1 MVDLRDSN
9 LDKRPLALTISSP
22 RAYDDSSKYLYKLWL
37 PSYRDE
43 SFRFVAHHLIAPPW
57 SFSMVAS
64 RLRFCLT
71 ALSLAGVLA
80 ASQQTLAAPAVTT
93 TLPQAVAPGSQTDVK
108 VRGSGL
114 TGTTLLWTSFP
125 GKAELTPDIKDNGKN
140 AAEVTWRLNLP
151 ADIPVGIHGLR
162 TAGPSG
168 SSALKLIMVDD
179 LPSVAQAAGNTVID
193 KAQEIAPL
201 TAVDGAVANLSR
213 NYYRVKVAAGQK
225 LSIEVVA
232 RRLGSALDPLL
243 RILDANGREL
253 TYSDDEPGLRGDA
266 RLQHTFAAA
275 GDYVIEVRDIRYQG
289 GAGHFYRLRVGDF
302 PCLSSPYPMGVTR
315 GSVAKVSFVGPDT
328 DGVGEAEV
336 RAPSEAGVNWV
347 NVAVRRG
354 NGKSSGFA
362 MLRVEDAPVVVEA
375 EPNNELAKATR
386 VELGSSVNGR
396 IDASGDVDHFVFTAK
411 KGQKYR
417 FNAVTR
423 RQGVPTSAYFRLLKA
438 DGGQVAAKE
447 DFGVGD
453 AFFDY
458 TFPADGDYTLAVE
471 ELHRR
476 GGAAFAYRVEAQPIT
491 PTFDL
496 TAAADTVNVG
506 AGSTAMVTVNVVRRG
521 YNGPIQVAATNL
533 PAGIASNPTVLG
545 PGMKSVVLTL
555 TSGADTVPGTFVP
568 VSIVGRGKNGTEDFE
583 VVAAT
588 EGAQKAQ
595 FSALPWG
602 PQNLDGHA
610 VVAVSPKPQ
619 IRLRPEVGEVIFG
632 KSLSATVKVLVDR
645 DKGFDEAVT
654 LAVTPEAAKGGLP
667 GNVTVAVTPIAKG
680 KNEAVITFTATDKA
694 PLGDFTAVLTGTIK
708 QDKTTVVQT
717 VPGITLRLQ
726 APMTLVLVPAGDK
739 LTVGTELKAKVT
751 VQRNPALKGE
761 VVLTFQNLPKGV
773 TVAAAKIPADQNE
786 TEVTLVAAADAA
798 KGAISNLSV
807 KAEATVGK
815 VKVSAVSA
823 NIALTV
829 E

>member
-1 MVDLRDSN
+1 
-9 LDKRPLALTISSP
+9 
-22 RAYDDSSKYLYKLWL
+22 
-37 PSYRDE
+37 
-43 SFRFVAHHLIAPPW
+43 
-57 SFSMVAS
+57 MVAS
-64 RLRFCLT
+64 RLRYCLT
-71 ALSLAGVLA
+71 ALFLIAGTLA

-114 TGTTLLWTSFP
+114 TGTTLLWTSFS
-125 GKAELTPDIKDNGKN
+125 GKAELTPDVKDNGKN
-140 AAEVTWRLNLP
+140 AAEVSWRLNVP
-151 ADIPVGIHGLR
+151 AEVPVGVHGLR
-162 TAGPSG
+162 VAGPSG

-213 NYYRVKVAAGQK
+213 NFYRVKVAAGQK

-243 RILDANGREL
+243 RILDAKGREL
-253 TYSDDEPGLRGDA
+253 IYSDDEPGLRGDA
-266 RLQHTFAAA
+266 RLNYTFATA

-302 PCLSSPYPMGVTR
+302 PCLSSPYPLGVTR
-315 GSVAKVSFVGPDT
+315 GTVGKVTFVGPDAE
-328 DGVGEAEV
+328 GVGPVDV
-336 RAPSEAGVNWV
+336 RAPSEAGTNWV
-347 NVAVRRG
+347 NVSARRP

-362 MLRVEDAPVVVEA
+362 MLRIEDAPVAVET

-386 VELGSSVNGR
+386 VELGHSLNGK
-396 IDASGDVDHFVFTAK
+396 IDASGDVDHFVFAAK
-411 KGQKYR
+411 KGQKFR

-423 RQGVPTSAYFRLLKA
+423 RQGVPTSAYLRLLKA

-476 GGAAFAYRVEAQPIT
+476 GGSAFAYRVEAQPIT

-496 TAAADTVNVG
+496 SAAADTVNVG
-506 AGSTAMVTVNVVRRG
+506 AGSTAMITVNVVRRG

-533 PAGIASNPTVLG
+533 PAGVLSNPTVIG
-545 PGMKSVVLTL
+545 PGMKSVVLTIS
-555 TSGADTVPGTFVP
+555 SGAETAAGTFVP
-568 VSIVGRGKNGTEDFE
+568 ITVVGRGKNGADDFE
-583 VVAAT
+583 VVAGT
-588 EGAQKAQ
+588 EVALKAK
-595 FSALPWG
+595 FNALPWG
-602 PQNLDGHA
+602 PQNLDGQ
-610 VVAVSPKPQ
+610 VAVGVAPKPQ
-619 IRLRPEVGEVIFG
+619 IRLRPEVGEIIFG
-632 KSLSATVKVLVDR
+632 KSLSAKVKVLVDR

-654 LAVTPEAAKGGLP
+654 LVVTPDAKKGGLP
-667 GNVTVAVTPIAKG
+667 ATVTAAVTPIAKG
-680 KNEAVITFTATDKA
+680 KNEAIITFTATDKA
-694 PLGDFTAVLTGTIK
+694 PIGDFTAVLTGTIK
-708 QDKTTVVQT
+708 QGKTTVVQT
-717 VPGITLRLQ
+717 VPGITLKLQ
-726 APMTLVLVPAGDK
+726 APMTLALAPVAEKFAAGS
-739 LTVGTELKAKVT
+739 ELKAKVT

-761 VVLTFQNLPKGV
+761 VALTFQNLPKGV
-773 TVAAAKIPADQNE
+773 TIAAAKIPADKNE

-798 KGAISNLSV
+798 KGAITNLSV
-807 KAEATVGK
+807 KAEVTVGK
-815 VKVSAVSA
+815 VKVSAVSP
-823 NIALTV
+823 NVKLTV